1 MSSMG
6 TTHALTSDHS
16 FQMLTAGSSSEE
28 SLPEE
33 WQQFAESTREY
44 LVDLDLRF
52 SFHRPLRS
60 TPKQRRK
67 VQVYKKFAEPIISAN
82 SERNFEGDIEN
93 VEIGVEK
100 YREGERPMDE
110 TNRVPNRS
118 TERDHN
124 EQSTTFKS
132 SSTNDQQQT
141 PAGRGLMSDRQGE
154 NAFNSPLTI
163 TSIADSSKNSRHRIF
178 GLPSKARGLR

>member
-16 FQMLTAGSSSEE
+16 FQMLNAGSSFEE

-44 LVDLDLRF
+44 LYDPDLKF
-52 SFHRPLRS
+52 SFHCPLRS

-67 VQVYKKFAEPIISAN
+67 VQVYKKFADSIISAN
-82 SERNFEGDIEN
+82 GERSFDGNIEN
-93 VEIGVEK
+93 VEMGVEK
-100 YREGERPMDE
+100 YSEGERSMDE
-110 TNRVPNRS
+110 TDRVPSRS
-118 TERDHN
+118 TEQDHN

-132 SSTNDQQQT
+132 SSTSDKQQIPT
-141 PAGRGLMSDRQGE
+141 SRGLASDRQAE
-154 NAFNSPLTI
+154 NAINSQLTI
-163 TSIADSSKNSRHRIF
+163 TAVTDSSMNPRHRIF
-178 GLPSKARGLR
+178 SLLSRAWGLR